1 MQISAPPFP
10 ISNQLRMT
18 TTVRLALHG
27 GRPVRDSFLVFGSP
41 LIEQAEIDEVVDSLH
56 SGWVGTGPKVARF
69 EQMFREYTGTKHAVA
84 VSSCTAALHLSMIA
98 AGIGPGDEVITTPI
112 TFAATANAI
121 IHVGARPV
129 FVDVHRDTMNI
140 DPEQIESAI
149 TPQTKAIIPVHFAGR
164 PCEMDSIIRLADE
177 HEVLIIEDAAHC
189 IEGWYRGGKIGAI
202 GDMTCFSFYVTKNIT
217 TGEGGM
223 VTTAND
229 EWAAKIK
236 MSALH
241 GLNADAWRRYSDKGF
256 KHYQVNVPGFKYN
269 MTDIQASLGIH
280 QLPRIE
286 GHLRRREEIWQAY
299 DDAFADL
306 PVFLIPAPEPETVH
320 GRHLYTLLV
329 DVDNMA
335 VSRDDVLQALHAENI
350 GCGIHYLG
358 LHLHNYYR
366 EAFQV
371 GPEDFPNAT
380 FISERT
386 ISIPHSAKLN
396 DRDVDDVISGV
407 RKVLTAYAR

>member
-10 ISNQLRMT
+10 ISNQLKLTMT
-18 TTVRLALHG
+18 ERLALHG
-27 GRPVRDSFLVFGSP
+27 GRPVRESFLVFGSP
-41 LIEQAEIDEVVDSLH
+41 LIERAEIDEVVDSLR

-129 FVDVHRDTMNI
+129 FVDVHGDTMNI
-140 DPEQIESAI
+140 DPEQLESAI

-177 HEVLIIEDAAHC
+177 HELLIIEDAAHC

-229 EWAAKIK
+229 EWATKIK

-306 PVFLIPAPEPETVH
+306 PVFLSPAPEPETVH

-335 VSRDDVLQALHAENI
+335 ASRDDVLQALHAENI